1 MNILNAIVLFLIA
14 VYIAQG
20 FHKGFLVSV
29 GNTLGLVV
37 SWIISIIF
45 SPLLSKAIYEG
56 DFYSFLLN
64 LTEGSSRLADQ
75 SEGSLVV
82 SSLSQSKV
90 HMLVSDSAQNLP
102 MPFADLIEDNMNNLA
117 FQQDG
122 FSTVND
128 YFNYTV
134 ADVVVNIF
142 AFLII
147 YAITR
152 VIIALLINAVN
163 FASPLPVLR
172 RFDGCAGGAV
182 GFLRGFLEMFA
193 FAMLIPVMLISM
205 PVGGD
210 ILSDM
215 LADSSIVTWFYQND
229 FLLNLISG
237 VI

>member
-1 MNILNAIVLFLIA
+1 
-14 VYIAQG
+14 
-20 FHKGFLVSV
+20 
-29 GNTLGLVV
+29 
-37 SWIISIIF
+37 
-45 SPLLSKAIYEG
+45 
-56 DFYSFLLN
+56 
-64 LTEGSSRLADQ
+64 
-75 SEGSLVV
+75 
-82 SSLSQSKV
+82 
-90 HMLVSDSAQNLP
+90 MLVSDSSQNLP
-102 MPFADLIEDNMNNLA
+102 VPFAGLIEDNMNNLA

-134 ADVVVNIF
+134 ANVVVNIF

-152 VIIALLINAVN
+152 VIIALLINAVH
-163 FASPLPVLR
+163 FASPLPMLR
-172 RFDGCAGGAV
+172 RFDGCAGGAA

-205 PVGGD
+205 PAGGD

-215 LADSSIVTWFYQND
+215 FTDSSMVTWFYEND
-229 FLLNLISG
+229 FLLNLLSG